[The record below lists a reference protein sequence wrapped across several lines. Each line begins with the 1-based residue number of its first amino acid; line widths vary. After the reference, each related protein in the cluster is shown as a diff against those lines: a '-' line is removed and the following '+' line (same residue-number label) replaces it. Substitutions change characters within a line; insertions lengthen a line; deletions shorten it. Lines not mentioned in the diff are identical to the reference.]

1 MRIGEAKQRDV
12 GKKRARIGPDA
23 MDFLKVTPVDIIEVM
38 GSRSSCE
45 VVWPVDEDEKL
56 PYIIRVD

>member
-23 MDFLKVTPVDIIEVM
+23 MDFLKVSPGDIVEVM
-38 GSRSSCE
+38 GSRSSCA
-45 VVWPVDEDEKL
+45 VVSGQLMKMKN
-56 PYIIRVD
+56 YQIS